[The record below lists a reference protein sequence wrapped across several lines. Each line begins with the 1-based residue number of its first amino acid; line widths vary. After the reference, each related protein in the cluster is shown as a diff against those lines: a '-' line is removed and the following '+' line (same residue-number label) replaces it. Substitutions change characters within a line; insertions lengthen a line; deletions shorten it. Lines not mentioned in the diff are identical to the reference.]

1 MEAKEVAEIEGAMA
15 EMDMAAARSAVATV
29 AAREVAA
36 SAAAS
41 AAARAAARGRKY
53 PAHSGRFQ
61 LGQDPSVTCACCV
74 QVPADLG
81 MRRTECC
88 HVEQIGGI
96 ARDQLLARPKL
107 VQLRRQPLP
116 ATSHAPTPRCSAMR
130 VAHDRAARH

>member
-1 MEAKEVAEIEGAMA
+1 MEVAEFEAKEEAEIKGAMA

-88 HVEQIGGI
+88 HVEQISGI

-107 VQLRRQPLP
+107 VQLRQKPLP
-116 ATSHAPTPRCSAMR
+116 VTSHAPTPR
-130 VAHDRAARH
+130 

>member
-1 MEAKEVAEIEGAMA
+1 MAESEAKEVAEREGAMA

-29 AAREVAA
+29 AAREV
-36 SAAAS
+36 AAS

-61 LGQDPSVTCACCV
+61 LGQDPSVTYACCV

-107 VQLRRQPLP
+107 VQLRQKPLP
-116 ATSHAPTPRCSAMR
+116 VTSHAPTPR
-130 VAHDRAARH
+130 

>member
-1 MEAKEVAEIEGAMA
+1 MEVAEFEAKEEAEIKVAMA

-107 VQLRRQPLP
+107 VQLRQKPLP
-116 ATSHAPTPRCSAMR
+116 VTSHAPTPR
-130 VAHDRAARH
+130 

>member
-1 MEAKEVAEIEGAMA
+1 MEVAEFEAKEEAEIKGARA

-107 VQLRRQPLP
+107 VQLRQKPLP
-116 ATSHAPTPRCSAMR
+116 VTSHAPTPR
-130 VAHDRAARH
+130 

>member
-107 VQLRRQPLP
+107 VQLRQKPLP
-116 ATSHAPTPRCSAMR
+116 VTSHAPTPR
-130 VAHDRAARH
+130 